1 MDHKLNI
8 ILMFQQLKKGDQD
21 FSSQQTVKRYFNK
34 HVFDKLKNIVLDHL
48 HHKQSPFYEFVKYL
62 KLDDSLFESLVQI
75 LTFTKEIDKFN
86 ERKKETYI
94 YYILNGF
101 VDVYDFKTET
111 LLGQISKGSVIVID
125 GVVDK
130 RRIY

>member
-111 LLGQISKGSVIVID
+111 LLG
-125 GVVDK
+125 
-130 RRIY
+130 